1 MTMVRLRLTETPKM
15 FNHWR
20 MNRIHLPLFFVLSVS
35 LASCSLNTLG
45 VRVSSSFMQEEDAR
59 LVGDSMPILLKA
71 SEILAD
77 GKPRDPELAATAAS
91 MAVMYAAGFI
101 SAEAAG
107 VADDD
112 FDARLAADARAKALF
127 LRGYRRASAALDLR
141 VKDLKASLLAGNHEG
156 LLELKPKDVP
166 LMYWTSASILG
177 AFSLDPFDPEVS
189 RYLASAIAL
198 LDRAFEL
205 DPDWDKGSLHELM
218 IALGPA
224 LPAEMGGG
232 MDRAKEAY
240 VKALAASGGLRA
252 SPHVSYAS
260 SVTVQ
265 LQDYEA
271 FKTAL
276 EAALAVDIDLDP
288 DSRLANVIAQANARR
303 LLASADSFFL
313 ILDETETGDF

>member
-1 MTMVRLRLTETPKM
+1 M
-15 FNHWR
+15 FNYCYMDKIR
-20 MNRIHLPLFFVLSVS
+20 LPLLLALSGLLVT
-35 LASCSLNTLG
+35 SCSLNTLG
-45 VRVSSSFMQEEDAR
+45 VRVSSSFMQEEDAV

-77 GKPRDPELAATAAS
+77 GKPRDPELAVTAAS
-91 MAVMYAAGFI
+91 MAVMYAAGFV
-101 SAEAAG
+101 SADAAG
-107 VADDD
+107 ISDDD
-112 FDARLAADARAKALF
+112 FEGRQVADARAKALF
-127 LRGYRRASAALDLR
+127 LRGFRRASTALDLR
-141 VKDLKASLLAGNHEG
+141 AKGLFPDLLAGNHDG
-156 LLELKPKDVP
+156 LARLKSDDVP
-166 LMYWTSASILG
+166 LMYWTSASVLG

-189 RYLASAIAL
+189 RYLASAIAIL
-198 LDRAFEL
+198 GRAFEL
-205 DPDWDKGSLHELM
+205 QPDWDKGSLHELM

-232 MDRAKEAY
+232 MDRAEEAY
-240 VKALAASGGLRA
+240 RKALAASGGLRA

-260 SVTVQ
+260 SVAVK

-303 LLASADSFFL
+303 LLASADRLFL
-313 ILDETETGDF
+313 ILDITETGDL